1 MPLKLIG
8 ELGALYH
15 QYKTKDSAAVA
26 GLFLQ
31 HLIQSL
37 PMQLRP
43 DSYTNFLSSTK
54 YLVILMA
61 GTGDV
66 GVAILRMHYILSQKK
81 AQYSKLIILTL
92 VAQQEKTAHAY
103 LAVKQSTTH
112 FLDQVHTGSMI
123 LMKD

>member
-1 MPLKLIG
+1 LIG

-15 QYKTKDSAAVA
+15 QYKTKVSAAVA

-31 HLIQSL
+31 HPIQSL
-37 PMQLRP
+37 PMRLRP

-92 VAQQEKTAHAY
+92 VAQQDKTAHAY
-103 LAVKQSTTH
+103 LAVKLSTTH
-112 FLDQVHTGSMI
+112 FLDLVPTGLMI
-123 LMKD
+123 LMQV

>member
-1 MPLKLIG
+1 MR
-8 ELGALYH
+8 
-15 QYKTKDSAAVA
+15 
-26 GLFLQ
+26 
-31 HLIQSL
+31 
-37 PMQLRP
+37 LRP

-54 YLVILMA
+54 YLVIFKA

-92 VAQQEKTAHAY
+92 VAQQDKTAHAY

-112 FLDQVHTGSMI
+112 SLDLVPTGLMI
-123 LMKD
+123 LMQV